1 MGNKQQKTI
10 KKYESED
17 WDDNYASDKLREN
30 YDFDLIINMF
40 DKKNKLSEEL
50 QRFEN
55 KLPCLLK
62 SNSDGDITAFN
73 SCLEEIPLEKM
84 EFREENLYSAQE
96 VESNLKSSIIDDNE
110 VSLGISLK
118 ICMDYEIKKL
128 KKTLQFFHE

>member
-1 MGNKQQKTI
+1 MGNKQQNTI

-40 DKKNKLSEEL
+40 DKKNKVSEEL

-73 SCLEEIPLEKM
+73 SCLEEIPL
-84 EFREENLYSAQE
+84 
-96 VESNLKSSIIDDNE
+96 
-110 VSLGISLK
+110 
-118 ICMDYEIKKL
+118 
-128 KKTLQFFHE
+128 

>member
-40 DKKNKLSEEL
+40 DKKNKVSEEL

-55 KLPCLLK
+55 KLPC
-62 SNSDGDITAFN
+62 
-73 SCLEEIPLEKM
+73 
-84 EFREENLYSAQE
+84 
-96 VESNLKSSIIDDNE
+96 
-110 VSLGISLK
+110 
-118 ICMDYEIKKL
+118 
-128 KKTLQFFHE
+128 